1 MVQAVSRD
9 QIETELRQKAEVYWS
24 QYDKLETV
32 FEAVSKNYI
41 AKQTCDENGL
51 AVTMIKYKAVDVTVE
66 MMEVW
71 RADPTVV

>member
-24 QYDKLETV
+24 QYDTLETV
-32 FEAVSKNYI
+32 FEDVSKNYI
-41 AKQTCDENGL
+41 AKQTWDENGL